1 MIRLTTLRLT
11 ISHWLN
17 ESLSFILKHFKTTLS
32 NMHYLK
38 QKLFNFALN
47 LLLLFKNTLYTSLY
61 ICISHHNICCVTCIF
76 AIYVTNMFINLRVK
90 LVYLM
95 CTYSLMLDLTILSY
109 NVKRFFIFSINVCK
123 LY

>member
-76 AIYVTNMFINLRVK
+76 AIYVTNMFINSRVK

-95 CTYSLMLDLTILSY
+95 CTYSLMLDILSY

>member
-76 AIYVTNMFINLRVK
+76 AIYVTNMFINSRVK

-95 CTYSLMLDLTILSY
+95 CTYSLMLDILSY
-109 NVKRFFIFSINVCK
+109 NVTRFFIFSINVCK